1 MCIIAC
7 ILLYLHSEVTQRF
20 KRSYFI
26 ITSRMVKRK
35 ARKCHQNKL
44 QGLLEVWV
52 FLCTTFKIK
61 TIHIFLR
68 WTNLKNCLLVY
79 WHESFYYDN
88 NQGLLKSIHFS
99 VKSWNINTKFL
110 LILRIS
116 NYPYMWNYLKALLIN
131 TNKIKYYLKFF
142 SGSKPRSACFSTAN
156 KVVIFL
162 ME

>member
-1 MCIIAC
+1 MSMFTEEDGTAVNNEDRKKLKKGKMLKFTQFCNSWRALGKISVFENCSSGIWGWRFYKNMCIIAC

-88 NQGLLKSIHFS
+88 NQGLL
-99 VKSWNINTKFL
+99 
-110 LILRIS
+110 
-116 NYPYMWNYLKALLIN
+116 
-131 TNKIKYYLKFF
+131 
-142 SGSKPRSACFSTAN
+142 
-156 KVVIFL
+156 
-162 ME
+162 